1 MGNIADTIDRNKNLV
16 SSISQPV
23 AVIGLEKVGQKVAGK
38 LLTPA
43 VWALNYAVNGK
54 TPDNVD
60 IGLFGV
66 GLMGGSAGP
75 AAIAAG
81 LVKAVVDDDMEYR
94 LNIVRQSE
102 DAKYRSTIFPCY
114 HFGTAPPQ
122 INAMTIA
129 SLGGTAWQH
138 PNGLWVYI
146 MFNNGK
152 ELLHV
157 ANFKPNKAIQV
168 YQPVWPLQP
177 KGEGRFVFTINK

>member
-1 MGNIADTIDRNKNLV
+1 V
-16 SSISQPV
+16 SQPL
-23 AVIGLEKVGQKVAGK
+23 AVIGLEKIGQKVAGK

-60 IGLFGV
+60 VSLFGV

-75 AAIAAG
+75 AAILTG
-81 LVKAVVDDDMEYR
+81 LVKAAVDDDMENR
-94 LNIVRQSE
+94 LKVARQSE
-102 DAKYRSTIFPCY
+102 DIKYRPTIFPCY
-114 HFGTAPPQ
+114 HYGSAPPQ

-129 SLGGTAWQH
+129 SIGGTAWQH

-146 MFNNGK
+146 LFNNGK
-152 ELLHV
+152 QLLQV
-157 ANFKPNKAIQV
+157 PNFKPHKAIQV

-177 KGEGRFVFTINK
+177 KGDDRFVITINK